1 MNTPTSPSTPLNVMI
16 ACGGTGGHLFP
27 GIAVAQQLR
36 RMGHRP
42 LLLISRK
49 EVDADASSK
58 YGELE
63 FHTVQ
68 AVAKPSLFSL
78 RMPAFLWK
86 MARTYLYCRRLL
98 KEQKVDVILGM
109 GGFTTMP
116 PVRAG
121 HALGLRTYVHES
133 NALPGKSNRMTAR
146 WCNKVLLGLDEAVKY
161 LPGHDCAVVGT
172 PVREELLHLPTQAE
186 ARQHLGLPQQGTV
199 VLVTGG
205 SQGARNL
212 NSMLIEAARTD
223 AEVHYLV
230 IAGRQ
235 DVARV
240 QELAAGA
247 PNITVMGFC
256 SDMPAAYAAADGVIA
271 RSGASTLTELSLI
284 GKACLL
290 VPYPFAADDHQT
302 VNAQAF
308 ASQGAAVLCQ
318 QRDLTTEGVLR
329 FVHETVMNAEAR
341 RAMEDAMRSLS
352 RPDAAAAIARL
363 LVEGV

>member
-1 MNTPTSPSTPLNVMI
+1 MSLSPEKSLNIMI

-36 RMGHRP
+36 RMGHHP
-42 LLLISRK
+42 VLLISRK
-49 EVDADASSK
+49 EVDAEASSK

-63 FHTVQ
+63 FHAVQ
-68 AVAKPSLFSL
+68 AVAKPPLLSL

-98 KEQKVDVILGM
+98 KQEKIDVILGM

-146 WCNKVLLGLDEAVKY
+146 WCNKVLLGLEDAVKH

-172 PVREELLHLPTQAE
+172 PVREELLHLPTKAE
-186 ARQHLGLPQQGTV
+186 ARERLGLPAEGTV
-199 VLVTGG
+199 ILVTGG

-212 NSMLIEAARTD
+212 NSMLIDAAKAD
-223 AEVHYLV
+223 PQVHYLV
-230 IAGRQ
+230 IAGRL
-235 DVARV
+235 DAERV
-240 QELAAGA
+240 QGLAEGA

-290 VPYPFAADDHQT
+290 VPFPFAADDHQSF
-302 VNAQAF
+302 NARAF
-308 ASQGAAVLCQ
+308 ASQGAAVLCR
-318 QRDLTTEGVLR
+318 QRDLTTEGVHR
-329 FVHETVMNAEAR
+329 FVHETVMNEEAR
-341 RAMEDAMRSLS
+341 TQMEEAMRSLS
-352 RPDAAAAIARL
+352 RPDAACAIAQL
-363 LVEGV
+363 LVKS